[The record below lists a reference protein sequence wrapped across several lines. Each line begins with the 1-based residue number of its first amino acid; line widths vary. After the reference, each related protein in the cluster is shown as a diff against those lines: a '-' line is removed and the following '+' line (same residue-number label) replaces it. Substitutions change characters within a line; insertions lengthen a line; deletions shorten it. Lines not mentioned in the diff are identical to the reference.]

1 VLSRLRDVSRVN
13 APESDMRPVLP
24 GRDALMEALAEPAD
38 PAYSVR
44 KVRRSREAVERHAF
58 VSNLAHRAEE
68 AAAVGD
74 IDAVGRVFDDAVAAP
89 IPGDRDIALRVSV
102 MSSLHSATQILPAR
116 IADIAVSGGTYAA
129 NAIVAAAFAA
139 SDDVA
144 EGIMSCLSSS
154 GILAD
159 MRKKDVGIVL
169 DVMVRGK
176 LARGDTSGAFRIE
189 QVSRVLEVG
198 LRRGTYTRLI
208 RTAGLDSSRTSLAL
222 ALGAFHRALVVGRTP
237 NAAMFNTVL
246 EACFRAGDGVRARA
260 VLAEMSRE
268 GVSMNGTTL
277 SVLLIHTKDIG
288 NVDAVF
294 KLLQSQISGGRL
306 KATPGMALS
315 FVNAYIA
322 AASVNSARLA
332 ADGQESVA
340 YVERCFTLIDWFY
353 RSGVGVTASTLD
365 TLVTHLGE
373 CGNAEGALHAWREM
387 RRGWLGSPS
396 KRGRRALIGA
406 VGVSDVPSRLDVVVW
421 PKLVPYMSDRERQ
434 RLWRMQV
441 GLDNR
446 HDNEIMC
453 ANSTWHDARD
463 QAAVLHRW
471 VRQGRG
477 YVTQALSTHGFCS
490 LCLEGVRRCVERLIF
505 SYGRTSLLTK
515 RRALVIEPQFS
526 SMSSSS

>member
-1 VLSRLRDVSRVN
+1 
-13 APESDMRPVLP
+13 
-24 GRDALMEALAEPAD
+24 
-38 PAYSVR
+38 
-44 KVRRSREAVERHAF
+44 
-58 VSNLAHRAEE
+58 
-68 AAAVGD
+68 
-74 IDAVGRVFDDAVAAP
+74 
-89 IPGDRDIALRVSV
+89 
-102 MSSLHSATQILPAR
+102 
-116 IADIAVSGGTYAA
+116 
-129 NAIVAAAFAA
+129 
-139 SDDVA
+139 
-144 EGIMSCLSSS
+144 
-154 GILAD
+154 
-159 MRKKDVGIVL
+159 
-169 DVMVRGK
+169 VRGK

-208 RTAGLDSSRTSLAL
+208 RTAGLESSRTSLAL

-340 YVERCFTLIDWFY
+340 YVERCFALIDWFY

-471 VRQGRG
+471 VRQGRRSDAKEWVSRRICDAG
-477 YVTQALSTHGFCS
+477 FVDSRILLALLGGGEKMRRTPDLQLRADEFVDKTEGSGDRATVLKYVLEQLASGNIVRAEDEDRNTLLQRIEDAIWIWMQSGGLPNELETWSDSSCPKDRQS
-490 LCLEGVRRCVERLIF
+490 LRKMIERIVAV
-505 SYGRTSLLTK
+505 SSRSPSQPPSP
-515 RRALVIEPQFS
+515 RRAGG
-526 SMSSSS
+526 